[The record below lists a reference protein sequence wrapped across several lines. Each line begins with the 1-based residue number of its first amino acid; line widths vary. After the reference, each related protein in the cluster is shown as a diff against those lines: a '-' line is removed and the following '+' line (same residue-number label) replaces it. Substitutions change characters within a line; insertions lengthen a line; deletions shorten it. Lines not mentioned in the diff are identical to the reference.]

1 MDLIERYLQ
10 AVRFWLAGPTRFWL
24 SGTKGKNQNEDII
37 AELREDIRSRI
48 EEYEASLG
56 RSINEDELVGLLKQ
70 VGHPLW
76 VAARYQPQNS
86 LIGPL
91 LFPLYSF
98 LLKIVAACYLVPWFA
113 VRLVLVTFAPPSHHS
128 GGHFL
133 TALGGWAS
141 LWTGI
146 LILFGA
152 VTLIFAI
159 LERVQSAVPA
169 LQKWDPRKLPR
180 LSERK
185 DRVPRVES
193 IFSLVFSIFF
203 ITWWIALPQYAHYF
217 LDPMRGA
224 ITINPVL
231 WKYYLLP
238 VVPMLVLAVQQA
250 VNIFRPDWKWLRA
263 LFSLISD
270 VMTLGIVYALYLHRP
285 YLFLDEAAKN
295 AADYARAVPAVNQ
308 IIPLILLSIAIGV
321 GIGAIVHL
329 FQTVKEF
336 RRLRSANNSSVIRA
350 LALL

>member
-24 SGTKGKNQNEDII
+24 GGAKGKNQNEDII

-48 EEYEASLG
+48 EDYESALG
-56 RSINEDELVGLLKQ
+56 RPINEDELVGLLKQ
-70 VGHPLW
+70 TGHPLW
-76 VAARYQPQNS
+76 VAARYQPQHS
-86 LIGPL
+86 LIGPV

-98 LLKIVAACYLVPWFA
+98 VLKIVAACYLVPWLA
-113 VRLVLVTFAPPSHHS
+113 VRLALVTFAPPHRA
-128 GGHFL
+128 GNPFF

-152 VTLIFAI
+152 VTLVFAI
-159 LERVQSAVPA
+159 LERVQSAIPA
-169 LQKWDPRKLPR
+169 MQRWDPRKLPR
-180 LSERK
+180 ISERK

-203 ITWWIALPQYAHYF
+203 ITWWITLPHYAHYF
-217 LDPMRGA
+217 LDPMQGA

-231 WKYYLLP
+231 WNYYLLP

-250 VNIFRPDWKWLRA
+250 VNIFRPQWKWLRA
-263 LFSLISD
+263 LFSLAAD
-270 VMTLGIVYALYLHRP
+270 LMTLGILYALYLHRP
-285 YLFLDEAAKN
+285 YLFLDTAAKS
-295 AADYARAVPAVNQ
+295 AADYARAVPEVNQ
-308 IIPLILLSIAIGV
+308 IISLVLMSIAIGV
-321 GIGAIVHL
+321 SIGAIIHL

-336 RRLRSANNSSVIRA
+336 LRLRSANNSSAMQVS
-350 LALL
+350 ALL